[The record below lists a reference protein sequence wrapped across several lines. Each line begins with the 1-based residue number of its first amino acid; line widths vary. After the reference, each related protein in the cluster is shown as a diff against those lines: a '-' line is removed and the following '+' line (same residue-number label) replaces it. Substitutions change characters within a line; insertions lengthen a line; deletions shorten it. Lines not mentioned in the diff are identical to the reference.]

1 MDTRKLFY
9 DIYKNN
15 VTVEQYYL
23 SCPFCML
30 EKDYESSS
38 LYILASLQKP
48 YNIFEVEEYFRR
60 TVEELKIIVPLN
72 KNV

>member
-48 YNIFEVEEYFRR
+48 YNIFEVEE
-60 TVEELKIIVPLN
+60 
-72 KNV
+72 